1 MTVREAKYNDFEGV
15 YPLFHKLNSSTLSKN
30 DWQKLFVNN
39 FNTDEDFC
47 GFVIEDN
54 EKIQGFLGTIF
65 SKKTIGDKEYKFC
78 NSTSWIVEK
87 EYRAK
92 SLILLM
98 KIHKLKSYI
107 FTNFTPSK
115 TVYPILKK
123 LGYKDIENIKYL
135 LKPKLVFSSKVKI
148 ITTNF
153 DKILNN
159 YEIQIYNQHKSFDL
173 GFFIVKTNSD
183 YCFVVYRKKKYFPA
197 KLKKITAN
205 KINLQLA
212 EIEYVS
218 NPDLFKGNIKEIIF
232 KASVKKIIASFAIY
246 KKHLPENIAKTAK
259 IFKTHRK
266 YVYKGDIPASEID
279 ILFSEIL
286 ILDL

>member
-1 MTVREAKYNDFEGV
+1 MIVREAKYDDFEKV
-15 YPLFHKLNSSTLSKN
+15 YPLLHKLNSSTLSKD

-39 FNTDEDFC
+39 FNTDENFC

-54 EKIQGFLGTIF
+54 DKIQGFLGAIF
-65 SKKTIGDKEYKFC
+65 SKKDINGKEYKFC
-78 NSTSWIVEK
+78 NSTSWIVEEK
-87 EYRAK
+87 YRAK

-98 KIHKLKSYI
+98 KIHKLKNYI
-107 FTNFTPSK
+107 FTNFTPSE

-123 LGYKDIENIKYL
+123 IGYKDIDNTKYL
-135 LKPKLVFSSKVKI
+135 LKSKPNFSSKVKI

-153 DKILNN
+153 DKILNK
-159 YEIQIYNQHKSFDL
+159 YEIQIYKQHKNFNV
-173 GFFIVKTNSD
+173 GFFIIKTKTN

-197 KLKKITAN
+197 KLKKITGN
-205 KINLQLA
+205 RINLRLA

-218 NPDLFKGNIKEIIF
+218 NLNLFKENIKEIIF
-232 KASVKKIIASFAIY
+232 KASVKIKIVSFVIFN
-246 KKHLPENIAKTAK
+246 KWLPENITNTAK
-259 IFKTHRK
+259 KYKTYRK
-266 YVYKGDIPASEID
+266 YVYKGDLPASEID

>member
-1 MTVREAKYNDFEGV
+1 MTVREAKYGDFEKV
-15 YPLFHKLNSSTLSKN
+15 YPLLHKLNSSTLLKN
-30 DWQKLFVNN
+30 EWQKIFVNH
-39 FNTDEDFC
+39 FNTDENFC
-47 GFVIEDN
+47 GFVIEDDI
-54 EKIQGFLGTIF
+54 KIHGFLGAVF
-65 SKKTIGDKEYKFC
+65 SKKMIGGNEYKFC
-78 NSTSWIVEK
+78 NTTSWIVDE

-98 KIHKLKSYI
+98 KIHKLKNYI
-107 FTNFTPSK
+107 FTNFTPSE

-135 LKPKLVFSSKVKI
+135 LKPKPVFLSKVKI
-148 ITTNF
+148 ITTGFEN
-153 DKILNN
+153 ILNN
-159 YEIQIYNQHKSFDL
+159 YEIQIYNQHKNFNL
-173 GFFIVKTNSD
+173 GFFIVKTGID

-197 KLKKITAN
+197 KLKKIIGN

-218 NPDLFKGNIKEIIF
+218 NSDLFKENIKEIIF
-232 KASVKKIIASFAIY
+232 KASVKIKIASFAIY
-246 KKHLPENIAKTAK
+246 KKYLSDNITKTAK

-266 YVYKGDIPASEID
+266 YVYKGDLSPSEID
-279 ILFSEIL
+279 VLFSEIV